1 VRGLI
6 VGTLLVAAS
15 GLVSEAAT
23 AKCAYMSTNERF
35 SEAEDVVLVSIIDA
49 HDGPVPWPYG
59 LEKGATIPGRLLTLR
74 VVRSWKGRLRPEAVV
89 HGWTPGPRIEDA
101 YPRTDVGTQIILFSR
116 ERSPYEIMSCNAADP
131 DHQNEVSDELDAIT
145 RKKGAA
151 ARRDGATRG

>member
-1 VRGLI
+1 M
-6 VGTLLVAAS
+6 T
-15 GLVSEAAT
+15 
-23 AKCAYMSTNERF
+23 TNTRF

-131 DHQNEVSDELDAIT
+131 DRQNEVSEELDHIT
-145 RKKGAA
+145 RKKGTA
-151 ARRDGATRG
+151 ARPDGATG

>member
-1 VRGLI
+1 MRGLV
-6 VGTLLVAAS
+6 VGTLLIAAS
-15 GLVSEAAT
+15 GFVSEGAT

-35 SEAEDVVLVSIIDA
+35 S
-49 HDGPVPWPYG
+49 
-59 LEKGATIPGRLLTLR
+59 
-74 VVRSWKGRLRPEAVV
+74 EAVV

-131 DHQNEVSDELDAIT
+131 HHQNEVSDELDAIT

-151 ARRDGATRG
+151 ARRDGATRGWWSLAAANFGSP